1 MTYVKNLY
9 HDEIREDI
17 LVKSNKKKVWN
28 RQLEI
33 WAEVDRICR
42 KHTIKYQ
49 INYGTLLGAIRHK
62 GFIPWDDDVDVSMMR
77 PEFNRFAEVLNDE
90 FKAGGGI
97 FVAQNLG
104 FDTIK
109 IFHKQTTLIYG
120 YDFSRDKPSGIIL
133 DVFALDI
140 LEDGTVESSRALA
153 ALKKAAEFDSEENI
167 KSLRR
172 FAEELFDQSRAVE
185 WFYDTLHHK
194 YKTPFRKE
202 WFDETIYLPF
212 ETVTMPA
219 PKMFDE
225 ILTSYYGDW
234 RTPVRDG
241 QPRLGVVH
249 SPDIPY
255 EEFWRHVDIQE
266 LLRKKIQGNLD
277 NLFS

>member
-1 MTYVKNLY
+1 MTYIKDMY
-9 HDEIREDI
+9 HDEIREDV

-33 WAEVDRICR
+33 WATFDEICR
-42 KHTIKYQ
+42 KHAIKYH
-49 INYGTLLGAIRHK
+49 INYGTLIGAIRHK
-62 GFIPWDDDVDVSMMR
+62 GFIPWDNDVDVSMLR
-77 PEFNRFAEVLNDE
+77 PDFNRLAEVLDDE
-90 FKAGGGI
+90 LDGGI
-97 FVAQNLG
+97 FVAHNFGL
-104 FDTIK
+104 DTIK

-120 YDFSRDKPSGIIL
+120 HDYSRDKPSGIIF

-140 LEDGTVESSRALA
+140 AEDGTLESSRALA
-153 ALKKAAEFDSEENI
+153 ALKKAAAFDSEENL

-185 WFYDTLHHK
+185 WFDYTIHHHR
-194 YKTPFRKE
+194 KTPFRKE

-212 ETVTMPA
+212 ENATMPA

-225 ILTSYYGDW
+225 VLTSEYGDW

-241 QPRLGVVH
+241 HPRLGFVH

-255 EEFWRHVDIQE
+255 KEFWRRVDMQE
-266 LLRKKIQGNLD
+266 LLRKKIQGGLD
-277 NLFS
+277 NWLS